1 MCLRLC
7 CEERKTT
14 MYNDLLLDR
23 LVVAS
28 NVPTKNAALDVEEE
42 RIHELITEIEEL
54 DNLLSPEAQ
63 HIIRDL
69 RPVTVSDD
77 VYDDMDENATFGERM
92 ADRISSFAGS
102 WGFILFFIAI
112 MVGWMGFNLYLG
124 DSAFDPFP
132 FILLNLS
139 LSTLA
144 ALQAPVILMS
154 QNRQSN
160 KDRRVA
166 HNDYQVNL
174 KNELEIVDLHRK
186 MDILCNTIEMQSR
199 VINALANARRQELN
213 ATVKAMTWARKD
225 DLL

>member
-1 MCLRLC
+1 
-7 CEERKTT
+7 

-28 NVPTKNAALDVEEE
+28 PVLDVEEE
-42 RIHELITEIEEL
+42 RVQELISEIEEL
-54 DNLLSPEAQ
+54 DSLLSPEAQ
-63 HIIRDL
+63 SIIRDL

-77 VYDDMDENATFGERM
+77 VYDDIDENATFGERM

-102 WGFILFFIAI
+102 WGFILFFIGI
-112 MVGWMGFNLYLG
+112 MIGWMAMNVALG
-124 DSAFDPFP
+124 EKAFDPFP

-154 QNRQSN
+154 QNRQGD
-160 KDRRVA
+160 KDRKVA
-166 HNDYQVNL
+166 RNDYQVNL

-186 MDILCNTIEMQSR
+186 MDMLCNTIEMQSR

-213 ATVKAMTWARKD
+213 ATVKAMTYARKE
-225 DLL
+225 DLM